1 MSIIMT
7 NKNRN
12 NMKKTILSAM
22 LLCALCACSS
32 DDDDEKDMTQP
43 EIVAADT
50 ASPLECDTY
59 HKGGKIPFRY
69 LFKDNQE
76 LGSYNIEIHNN
87 FDHHT
92 HSTSAVECSLDAVK
106 ETQKPW
112 VFNRDFSIPEGQKSY
127 DASMEIDVPADI
139 DAGDYHFMV
148 RLTDKAGWQQ
158 IKSVAIKIVEAE

>member
-1 MSIIMT
+1 
-7 NKNRN
+7 
-12 NMKKTILSAM
+12 MKKTFLSAM
-22 LLCALCACSS
+22 LLCALSACSS
-32 DDDDEKDMTQP
+32 SDEDEKDMTQP
-43 EIVAADT
+43 EIVATDT
-50 ASPLECDTY
+50 ASPLDCDTY
-59 HKGGKIPFRY
+59 HKGGKIPFSY
-69 LFKDNQE
+69 LFKDDQE

-92 HSTSAVECSLDAVK
+92 HSTSAVECSLNAVK
-106 ETQKPW
+106 EAQKPW